1 MGHSNKPK
9 NGRLREHYLNLEL
22 GKKMALLFLTAGI
35 LPITLLF
42 GIAVFRIARNSQDM
56 QTYML
61 NKGFEQTA
69 QSIDDM
75 LRRVYRVSTMVTVY
89 DKVREMLQP
98 GQNLTQIEELQ
109 AFEEIS
115 DYTYEVEMSSEDI
128 TVLYYIND
136 TFIIA
141 DSSNTCFR
149 SMLRLKDTS
158 LKECLLENNGRAL
171 WRVVKEKNRYGQTEE
186 YLAVYRAVWNEE
198 KYSEMIGATA
208 VMIPVRC
215 VQQALISSMRN
226 QVLYLQDER
235 GYVLVSSGKIPGE
248 MKDLPEG
255 GLQETFEEMMLGEE
269 EYLVCEKEM
278 EDENL
283 SLVSAA
289 LAEEFSADTVRIV
302 KEMFLWF
309 LGICALAACLM
320 IRVSRHILRRIKM
333 LDKGMETVDHG
344 RLEKLDIP
352 EYRDEVGRLVTRY
365 NKMVDKIEELLRQ
378 QYVLG
383 KEKAN
388 AQLQALQSQINPHFL
403 YNTLDMISWMARKNE
418 MGNIQTALLAVSR
431 FYRMVLSRGQDI
443 VPIKREIEMCSAYME
458 IQRLRK
464 KDKIRFIME
473 ADESLF
479 SYMIPKI
486 TLQPI
491 IENAVV
497 HGIEEKEDG
506 KGTIT
511 VRAFSEK
518 DRIIL
523 QVIDDG
529 AGVRQDSGIKKEGDI
544 KEVHESSHYGLY
556 NIQRRLS
563 LYYEEDIKI
572 DVKSAS
578 GIGTEVTIRIPKK
591 QEETSTANI
600 INNG

>member
-255 GLQETFEEMMLGEE
+255 GLQENFEEMMLGEE

-320 IRVSRHILRRIKM
+320 IRVSRHISGEGSL
-333 LDKGMETVDHG
+333 LDMTF
-344 RLEKLDIP
+344 
-352 EYRDEVGRLVTRY
+352 EVSQDVKAGDSIGFSV
-365 NKMVDKIEELLRQ
+365 NPEELA
-378 QYVLG
+378 G
-383 KEKAN
+383 SN
-388 AQLQALQSQINPHFL
+388 GTIALEPSEFKV
-403 YNTLDMISWMARKNE
+403 T
-418 MGNIQTALLAVSR
+418 V
-431 FYRMVLSRGQDI
+431 
-443 VPIKREIEMCSAYME
+443 
-458 IQRLRK
+458 
-464 KDKIRFIME
+464 
-473 ADESLF
+473 
-479 SYMIPKI
+479 
-486 TLQPI
+486 
-491 IENAVV
+491 
-497 HGIEEKEDG
+497 EEKDSNTPVQEPDNNPND
-506 KGTIT
+506 T
-511 VRAFSEK
+511 EK
-518 DRIIL
+518 DNKP
-523 QVIDDG
+523 DND
-529 AGVRQDSGIKKEGDI
+529 QD
-544 KEVHESSHYGLY
+544 
-556 NIQRRLS
+556 N
-563 LYYEEDIKI
+563 
-572 DVKSAS
+572 
-578 GIGTEVTIRIPKK
+578 TEKDNKADNDQNNTEKGKK
-591 QEETSTANI
+591 QVSSSNNQQKSSGKTNGTASKSNPVKTGDRTNLFLPAAGI
-600 INNG
+600 CISLLSFAAVIRCGRKRNRNQAR